1 MAPDTESNE
10 QTPRIILGIDPGLE
24 TTGYAVLESSRN
36 HIRVLEAGILT
47 TKRSE
52 LLPARLLDLFVGL
65 EDIIDQFSPCKM
77 AVEQLFSHYGHPK
90 TAITMGHARG
100 VLFLAAA
107 RKQIPVAS
115 YLPTKVKRTLTG
127 SGRSNKEQVQRAI
140 MLELQLNTIPDP
152 PDVADAMAVAFCLHR
167 EIILSGGIP
176 E

>member
-1 MAPDTESNE
+1 
-10 QTPRIILGIDPGLE
+10 
-24 TTGYAVLESSRN
+24 
-36 HIRVLEAGILT
+36 
-47 TKRSE
+47 
-52 LLPARLLDLFVGL
+52 
-65 EDIIDQFSPCKM
+65 
-77 AVEQLFSHYGHPK
+77 VEQLFYHYGHPK

-167 EIILSGGIP
+167 EIVLSGGIP

>member
-1 MAPDTESNE
+1 
-10 QTPRIILGIDPGLE
+10 
-24 TTGYAVLESSRN
+24 
-36 HIRVLEAGILT
+36 
-47 TKRSE
+47 
-52 LLPARLLDLFVGL
+52 
-65 EDIIDQFSPCKM
+65 
-77 AVEQLFSHYGHPK
+77 
-90 TAITMGHARG
+90 MGHARG